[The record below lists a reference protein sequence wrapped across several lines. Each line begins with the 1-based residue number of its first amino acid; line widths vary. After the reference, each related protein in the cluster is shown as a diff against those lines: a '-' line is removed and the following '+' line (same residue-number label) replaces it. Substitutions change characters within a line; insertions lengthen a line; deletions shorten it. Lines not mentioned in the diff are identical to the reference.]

1 MALIAATRARRKV
14 DEMWQVVI
22 SFLAGLFAGYKART
36 AAKAGSELPQGEA
49 AVKATEANVKKI
61 EAELERAAASAGGVG
76 SQPN

>member
-1 MALIAATRARRKV
+1 
-14 DEMWQVVI
+14 MWQVVI

-61 EAELERAAASAGGVG
+61 EAELERAAAAGGVG

>member
-1 MALIAATRARRKV
+1 
-14 DEMWQVVI
+14 MWQVVI

-61 EAELERAAASAGGVG
+61 EAELERVAASAGSAG

>member
-1 MALIAATRARRKV
+1 
-14 DEMWQVVI
+14 MWQVVI

-61 EAELERAAASAGGVG
+61 EAELERAAASTGGVG

>member
-1 MALIAATRARRKV
+1 
-14 DEMWQVVI
+14 MWQVVI

-61 EAELERAAASAGGVG
+61 EAELERAPASTVG

>member
-1 MALIAATRARRKV
+1 MK
-14 DEMWQVVI
+14 MWQVVI

-61 EAELERAAASAGGVG
+61 EAELERAASTAAAAAAAG